1 MARSGP
7 CDRAGYRRRH
17 KVAHLFTR
25 ATQYRRLATRY
36 DKRVCHYRA
45 LWTIAATMLWRPG

>member
-36 DKRVCHYRA
+36 EKLGESFRTMWVIVA
-45 LWTIAATMLWRPG
+45 TILWI